1 MPFALE
7 NPNSWEPVCFAIL
20 LFARQFTKSDS
31 ALNHTQHGALSAC
44 AFTATDVFLLQ
55 CIYAVLL
62 LPKAYGCKGCLWP
75 VASAGPLIGG
85 RPRRVE
91 WGLIT
96 RRVRYLGTCSAGSSK
111 MEATAGCRTAPQP
124 AELSGVIHAGL
135 IGPMA
140 KEDCYN
146 VANVSP
152 G

>member
-1 MPFALE
+1 MF
-7 NPNSWEPVCFAIL
+7 FAIL
-20 LFARQFTKSDS
+20 LFARISLQIQSQT
-31 ALNHTQHGALSAC
+31 LNHTQHGALSAY
-44 AFTATDVFLLQ
+44 AFTADDAFLLQ
-55 CIYAVLL
+55 FIYAVLL

-75 VASAGPLIGG
+75 VASATGPLIGG
-85 RPRRVE
+85 RPRRVD

-124 AELSGVIHAGL
+124 AEFSEVIHAGL
-135 IGPMA
+135 IGPMS